1 MHLLPA
7 CNARRKPLPYY
18 RSGPKLALKACVP
31 ATEGVYR
38 VSRSGRS
45 KSFVVAGLLVAL
57 SLVLAGCGGGASGQ
71 QNGGG
76 SEGVSSNINI
86 EGSSTVYPITQAA
99 AELFRE
105 ENPDARI
112 EVGGAGTSDG
122 FEAFCQGDTQISDAS
137 RPIDQAEE
145 VPVCKQNGVEYIEIP
160 IAYDGISVVVN
171 KQGND
176 WAKDITSEELKKIWE
191 PSAEDRITKWSQV
204 RSSWPDKPLD
214 LYGPG
219 TESGTYEFFNGEIV
233 GNEEEVSRQ
242 SDVEMSEDDNVLVQG
257 VSGDKDALGYFGY
270 SYYENNLD
278 TLRAL
283 AVDGVKPTEDSIR
296 SGEYLLSRP
305 LFIYVSTDAL
315 KNNEAVKPF
324 VDFYLAPE
332 NLDRLVKAAKYVT
345 LPTSLEQQSRTQ
357 YEDRTT
363 GTVYTEDGKPK
374 GGDLE
379 TALKQSK

>member
-1 MHLLPA
+1 MS
-7 CNARRKPLPYY
+7 K
-18 RSGPKLALKACVP
+18 
-31 ATEGVYR
+31 T
-38 VSRSGRS
+38 GRTKWS
-45 KSFVVAGLLVAL
+45 VVVGFVMAL
-57 SLVLAGCGGGASGQ
+57 SLILAGCGGGASGQ
-71 QNGGG
+71 ENGG
-76 SEGVSSNINI
+76 EPVSGEISI

-99 AELFRE
+99 AELFRQ

-137 RPIDQAEE
+137 RPIDPVEE

-191 PSAEDRITKWSQV
+191 PSAEDRITRWSQV
-204 RSSWPDKPLD
+204 NPDWPDKPLD

-233 GNEEEVSRQ
+233 GNDEEVSRQ

-283 AVDGVKPTEDSIR
+283 TVDGIKPTEDSIR

-315 KNNEAVKPF
+315 KNDKAVKPF
-324 VDFYLAPE
+324 VDFYLSPQ
-332 NLDRLVKAAKYVT
+332 NLDRLVEAAKYVT
-345 LPTSLEQQSRTQ
+345 IPASLEKESRAQ

-363 GTVYTEDGKPK
+363 GSVYTENGEPK
-374 GGDLE
+374 GGDLK
-379 TALKQSK
+379 TALKQSQ

>member
-1 MHLLPA
+1 MRFLPA

-18 RSGPKLALKACVP
+18 PSGPELALKTCVP
-31 ATEGVYR
+31 IQEGVYGLR
-38 VSRSGRS
+38 TTGRS
-45 KSFVVAGLLVAL
+45 KSFVVAGLIMAL

-76 SEGVSSNINI
+76 AVSGVIRI

-105 ENPDARI
+105 ENPYARI

-137 RPIDQAEE
+137 RPIDPAEE

-171 KQGND
+171 KQGNT

-191 PSAEDRITKWSQV
+191 PSAENKVTKWSQV
-204 RSSWPDKPLD
+204 RSDWPDKPLD

-219 TESGTYEFFNGEIV
+219 TESGTYEYFNETIV
-233 GNEEEVSRQ
+233 ANEEEVSRQ
-242 SDVEMSEDDNVLVQG
+242 FDVEMSEDDNVLVQG
-257 VSGDKDALGYFGY
+257 VSGDANALGYFGF

-283 AVDGVKPTEDSIR
+283 AVDGVKPAEDTIR

-324 VDFYLAPE
+324 VDFYVAPE

-345 LPTSLEQQSRTQ
+345 MPDSLEEEARSQ
-357 YEDRTT
+357 YEDSTT
-363 GTVYTEDGKPK
+363 DTVFDKEGEPK

-379 TALKQSK
+379 TALTQSQ

>member
-1 MHLLPA
+1 MRFLPA
-7 CNARRKPLPYY
+7 CNTRRKTLPYY
-18 RSGPKLALKACVP
+18 RSGSKLALKTCVT
-31 ATEGVYR
+31 ATEGEYR
-38 VSRSGRS
+38 LSTTGRS
-45 KSFVVAGLLVAL
+45 KAFVVAGLIMAL

-76 SEGVSSNINI
+76 AVSGNIKI

-122 FEAFCQGDTQISDAS
+122 FEAFCKGDTQISDAS

-145 VPVCKQNGVEYIEIP
+145 VPVCKENGVEYIEIP

-171 KQGND
+171 KKGND
-176 WAKDITSEELKKIWE
+176 WAKDITSKELKTMWD
-191 PSAEDRITKWSQV
+191 PSAEEKITQWSQV
-204 RSSWPDKPLD
+204 RSNWPDKPLD

-219 TESGTYEFFNGEIV
+219 TESGTYEFFNETIV

-283 AVDGVKPTEDSIR
+283 AVDGVRPTEDSIR
-296 SGEYLLSRP
+296 TGEYLLSRP

-315 KNNEAVKPF
+315 KKNKAVKPF
-324 VDFYLAPE
+324 VDFYLSPQ
-332 NLDRLVKAAKYVT
+332 NLDRLVNAAKYVT
-345 LPTSLEQQSRTQ
+345 MPASLEEQSRAQ
-357 YEDRTT
+357 YEDRIT
-363 GTVYTEDGKPK
+363 GSVFNKDGEPK
-374 GGDLE
+374 GGDLA
-379 TALKQSK
+379 TALKQSQ

>member
-1 MHLLPA
+1 LKGIARPRLL
-7 CNARRKPLPYY
+7 L
-18 RSGPKLALKACVP
+18 
-31 ATEGVYR
+31 
-38 VSRSGRS
+38 
-45 KSFVVAGLLVAL
+45 GLCLVLGL
-57 SLVLAGCGGGASGQ
+57 SLGLAACGGASGDQ
-71 QNGGG
+71 GGG
-76 SEGVSSNINI
+76 GAVSGNINI

-105 ENPDARI
+105 ANPDARI

-137 RPIDQAEE
+137 RPIDPAEE
-145 VPVCKQNGVEYIEIP
+145 VPLCKENGVEYIEIP
-160 IAYDGISVVVN
+160 VAYDGISVVVN

-176 WAKDITSEELKKIWE
+176 WAKDITSEELEKIWE
-191 PSAEDRITKWSQV
+191 PSAEDKITKWSQV
-204 RSSWPDKPLD
+204 RSDWPDRPLN

-219 TESGTYEFFNGEIV
+219 TESGTYEFFNETIV
-233 GNEEEVSRQ
+233 ANEEEVSRQ

-257 VSGDKDALGYFGY
+257 VSGDANALGYFGF

-345 LPTSLEQQSRTQ
+345 MPASLEEEARAQW
-357 YEDRTT
+357 EDRTT
-363 GTVYTEDGKPK
+363 GTVYNAEGEPK

-379 TALKQSK
+379 TALKQSQ

>member
-1 MHLLPA
+1 M
-7 CNARRKPLPYY
+7 
-18 RSGPKLALKACVP
+18 P
-31 ATEGVYR
+31 ATKPWLLCPIIVPGECDRTSDVVRKKGVYGLR
-38 VSRSGRS
+38 GIARPRLLVGLFLVLGLSVGLVACGSAGGS
-45 KSFVVAGLLVAL
+45 QAVAG
-57 SLVLAGCGGGASGQ
+57 
-71 QNGGG
+71 
-76 SEGVSSNINI
+76 NIRV

-137 RPIDQAEE
+137 RPIEVEE
-145 VPVCKQNGVEYIEIP
+145 LDVCKENNVKFVEIP
-160 IAYDGISVVVN
+160 VAYDGISVVVN
-171 KQGND
+171 KKGND
-176 WAKDITSEELKKIWE
+176 WATEITSEELKKIWE
-191 PSAEDRITKWSQV
+191 PSAEGQVTKWNQV
-204 RSSWPDKPLD
+204 NPDWPNRPLD

-219 TESGTYEFFNGEIV
+219 TESGTYEFFNETIV
-233 GNEEEVSRQ
+233 ANEEEVSRQ

-257 VSGDKDALGYFGY
+257 VSGDDDALGYFGY

-278 TLRAL
+278 TLKAL
-283 AVDGVKPTEDSIR
+283 AVDGVKPTEETIR
-296 SGEYLLSRP
+296 SGDYLLSRP

-315 KNNEAVKPF
+315 KNNKAVKPF

-345 LPTSLEQQSRTQ
+345 MPASLEKESRAQ
-357 YEDRTT
+357 WEDRTT
-363 GTVYTEDGKPK
+363 GTVYNADGKPK

-379 TALKQSK
+379 AALQQSQ

>member
-1 MHLLPA
+1 VGQCPIIGPCELSYVFSVIRTKGVHGLRRG
-7 CNARRKPLPYY
+7 AR
-18 RSGPKLALKACVP
+18 PKLL
-31 ATEGVYR
+31 
-38 VSRSGRS
+38 
-45 KSFVVAGLLVAL
+45 L
-57 SLVLAGCGGGASGQ
+57 SLCLVLGLSLSLAACGGASGDQ
-71 QNGGG
+71 GGG
-76 SEGVSSNINI
+76 GGQVSGTINI
-86 EGSSTVYPITQAA
+86 EGSSTVQPITQAA

-105 ENPDARI
+105 QNPDARI

-137 RPIDQAEE
+137 RPIDPAEE
-145 VPVCKQNGVEYIEIP
+145 IPVCKENGVEYIEIP
-160 IAYDGISVVVN
+160 VAYDGISVVVN

-191 PSAEDRITKWSQV
+191 PSAEDKITKWSQV
-204 RSSWPDKPLD
+204 RSDWPDRPLN

-219 TESGTYEFFNGEIV
+219 TESGTYEFFNETIV
-233 GNEEEVSRQ
+233 ANEEEVSRQ

-257 VSGDKDALGYFGY
+257 VSGDANALGYFGF

-283 AVDGVKPTEDSIR
+283 AVDGVKPNEDSIR

-315 KNNEAVKPF
+315 KNNEAVEPF
-324 VDFYLAPE
+324 VDFYVAPE

-345 LPTSLEQQSRTQ
+345 MPAGLEEEARAQW
-357 YEDRTT
+357 EDRTT
-363 GTVYTEDGKPK
+363 GTVFNKDGEPK
-374 GGDLE
+374 GGDLK
-379 TALKQSK
+379 TALEQSQ

>member
-1 MHLLPA
+1 L
-7 CNARRKPLPYY
+7 
-18 RSGPKLALKACVP
+18 SGI
-31 ATEGVYR
+31 
-38 VSRSGRS
+38 GRS
-45 KSFVVAGLLVAL
+45 ESFVVAGLIMAL

-71 QNGGG
+71 EGG
-76 SEGVSSNINI
+76 EPVSGEIRI

-105 ENPDARI
+105 ENPEARI

-137 RPIDQAEE
+137 RPIEAEE
-145 VPVCKQNGVEYIEIP
+145 IDVCEENNVEYIEIP
-160 IAYDGISVVVN
+160 VAYDGISVVVN

-176 WAKDITSEELKKIWE
+176 WATEITSEELKKMWE
-191 PSAEDRITKWSQV
+191 PSAEGKVTEWSQV
-204 RSSWPDKPLD
+204 NPDWPDRPLD

-219 TESGTYEFFNGEIV
+219 TESGTYEFFNAEVV

-257 VSGDKDALGYFGY
+257 VSGDANALGYFGY

-283 AVDGVKPTEDSIR
+283 EVDGVEPTEDTIR

-305 LFIYVSTDAL
+305 LFIYVSTKAL
-315 KNNEAVKPF
+315 KNNKAVQPF

-345 LPTSLEQQSRTQ
+345 IPASLEEESRAQ

-363 GTVYTEDGKPK
+363 GTVYNAEGEPK
-374 GGDLE
+374 NGDLQKS
-379 TALKQSK
+379 LKQSQ

>member
-1 MHLLPA
+1 ML
-7 CNARRKPLPYY
+7 
-18 RSGPKLALKACVP
+18 
-31 ATEGVYR
+31 
-38 VSRSGRS
+38 
-45 KSFVVAGLLVAL
+45 VVAGLITVL

-71 QNGGG
+71 ENGGG
-76 SEGVSSNINI
+76 GKPVTGEIRI

-99 AELFRE
+99 AELFRQ

-137 RPIDQAEE
+137 RPIDPAEE
-145 VPVCKQNGVEYIEIP
+145 VPVCKENGVEYIEIP

-176 WAKDITSEELKKIWE
+176 WAKDITSEELKRIWE
-191 PSAEDRITKWSQV
+191 PSAEDKITRWNQV
-204 RSSWPDKPLD
+204 RSDWPDNELS

-219 TESGTYEFFNGEIV
+219 TESGTYEFFNETIV
-233 GNEEEVSRQ
+233 ANEEEVSRQ

-257 VSGDKDALGYFGY
+257 VSGDANALGYFGY
-270 SYYENNLD
+270 SYFENNLD
-278 TLRAL
+278 TLKAL
-283 AVDGVKPTEDSIR
+283 AVDGVKPTGNSIR

-305 LFIYVSTDAL
+305 LFIYVNTDAL
-315 KNNEAVKPF
+315 KNYEALKPF
-324 VDFYLAPE
+324 VDFYVAPE

-345 LPTSLEQQSRTQ
+345 MPNSLEQQSRTQ

-363 GTVYTEDGKPK
+363 GSVYNKDGEPK
-374 GGDLE
+374 GGDLK
-379 TALKQSK
+379 TALEQSQ

>member
-1 MHLLPA
+1 MMSVL
-7 CNARRKPLPYY
+7 
-18 RSGPKLALKACVP
+18 
-31 ATEGVYR
+31 
-38 VSRSGRS
+38 
-45 KSFVVAGLLVAL
+45 AL
-57 SLVLAGCGGGASGQ
+57 SLVLAACGGSA
-71 QNGGG
+71 GGG
-76 SEGVSSNINI
+76 EGGGGQVSGTINI
-86 EGSSTVYPITQAA
+86 EGSSTVQPITQAA

-105 ENPDARI
+105 EYPDARI

-122 FEAFCQGDTQISDAS
+122 FEAFCQGDTEISDAS
-137 RPIDQAEE
+137 RHIEPEEIQA
-145 VPVCKQNGVEYIEIP
+145 CKKAGVDYIEIP

-171 KQGND
+171 KKGND
-176 WAKDITSEELKKIWE
+176 WAYDITSEELKKMWE
-191 PSAEDRITKWSQV
+191 PSAEGKVTKWSQV
-204 RSSWPDKPLD
+204 RSSWPDKPLN

-233 GNEEEVSRQ
+233 GNKEEVNRQ

-257 VSGDKDALGYFGY
+257 VSGDANALGYFGY

-283 AVDGVKPTEDSIR
+283 KVDGVKPTEVSIR

-315 KNNEAVKPF
+315 THNKAVEPF
-324 VDFYLAPE
+324 VDFYLAPQ

-345 LPTSLEQQSRTQ
+345 IPSSLEQQSRAQ

-363 GTVYTEDGKPK
+363 GSVFNKDGEPK
-374 GGDLE
+374 GGDLK
-379 TALKQSK
+379 TALKQSQ